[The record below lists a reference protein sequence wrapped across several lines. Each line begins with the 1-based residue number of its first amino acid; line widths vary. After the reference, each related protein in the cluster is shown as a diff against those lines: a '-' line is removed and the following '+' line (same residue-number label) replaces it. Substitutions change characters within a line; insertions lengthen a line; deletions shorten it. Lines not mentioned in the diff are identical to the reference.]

1 VRDRRAVPRLKRSG
15 PDHLITTIATFPEL
29 PESEEARAGLE
40 NSTMRRLFNLR
51 AMSVIALC
59 TFMASASAQTTQF
72 RFEPA
77 KVPSGKVLHYKKSQ
91 IDGSRPTQVS
101 VYVRDQ
107 ERLES
112 LKWDENATT
121 ATLVQARMDWP
132 RFSVR
137 EFRSLHLEKGLPP
150 ELRGTLEANSNGTEL
165 KVSFVENKTITI
177 RRWPWH
183 SYDFDFASLG
193 LTLPHLRNPEADVI
207 FWRTDVVF
215 AGEVIDFA
223 EVGGIRLHFEA
234 NEARDAQQLRR
245 YSIGGA
251 GFEHRY
257 GKLWTDASSGL
268 LVEYRIPIGD
278 EPGYKNVHLRLDRV
292 ETMSPAQWETFKRAK
307 LGQRDETL
315 SSRTQRASK

>member
-1 VRDRRAVPRLKRSG
+1 V
-15 PDHLITTIATFPEL
+15 
-29 PESEEARAGLE
+29 LE
-40 NSTMRRLFNLR
+40 NSTMLR
-51 AMSVIALC
+51 CSHLCTISAIAL
-59 TFMASASAQTTQF
+59 FAAVASATAQTNQF
-72 RFEPA
+72 LFEPA
-77 KVPSGKVLHYKKSQ
+77 KVPAGKVLHYKKSQ
-91 IDGSRPTQVS
+91 IDGSRATQVS

-137 EFRSLHLEKGLPP
+137 ELRSLHLERGLPP

-165 KVSFVENKTITI
+165 KVSFVDKRTVTI

-223 EVGGIRLHFEA
+223 EIGGIRLHFEA
-234 NEARDAQQLRR
+234 NEARDTQQLRR

-257 GKLWTDASSGL
+257 GKLWTDANSGM

-278 EPGYKNVHLRLDRV
+278 EPGYKDVHLRLERI
-292 ETMSPAQWETFKRAK
+292 EAMSPAQWEAFKRAK
-307 LGQRDETL
+307 RGEPNQALFQTH
-315 SSRTQRASK
+315 RASK